1 MDDGGAAAKLVTGG
15 EPWIHPDHREWHL
28 RVGEG
33 VATTANGGGAGGW
46 GGGGSADRQRQRRT
60 TAPRSVAVVAVPRFD
75 DARRHPGA
83 ARWIYGS
90 TT

>member
-33 VATTANGGGAGGW
+33 VATTANGGGAGG
-46 GGGGSADRQRQRRT
+46 GGGGGGGLVGKGRREI
-60 TAPRSVAVVAVPRFD
+60 
-75 DARRHPGA
+75 ARP
-83 ARWIYGS
+83 ARG
-90 TT
+90 